1 MTTWHQVSPGQY
13 KPPVSTCCGWLRPVE
28 ESAQI
33 GDSEPKQAA
42 DSRPAQS
49 AARDTSYGNAELNTS
64 ILYRNEKPS
73 VGLYEINTTN
83 QVCSLNVTEDFRLSS
98 SLIHSPMQ
106 LSPGT
111 TPQKFGPDA
120 CKSLG
125 QLRRQLLH
133 LQRMGVDLW
142 ICRWKMVMVEAHW
155 SPSTEWFANSLMMV
169 FCESWSSGSLWS
181 YWNWPVDAILGI
193 SRLGTKP
200 DQPKSSCFSPRNR
213 IQLPASSTLTW

>member
-1 MTTWHQVSPGQY
+1 MFPQ
-13 KPPVSTCCGWLRPVE
+13 CDRRF
-28 ESAQI
+28 
-33 GDSEPKQAA
+33 QAL
-42 DSRPAQS
+42 
-49 AARDTSYGNAELNTS
+49 E
-64 ILYRNEKPS
+64 
-73 VGLYEINTTN
+73 
-83 QVCSLNVTEDFRLSS
+83 S

-213 IQLPASSTLTW
+213 IQRSKESCRSLHPVHCPGRKLCGMKWENLTVIWETQNTKWWTQGSDELSWIL